1 MENNQIFFFFNWQ
14 LLRLVFFWKPGIAI
28 WIITLAKAG
37 LCQGNRGLSVDASAL
52 WSRLWEQKE
61 STGSLEEDLNNTT
74 RGVRRTQASGV
85 VEVVPQLVRGSGA
98 CSMPL
103 CLLPGCGYQRLS
115 CCCCCLWHALKRDEM
130 HHVPT
135 SAAADEQWVAR
146 LRVQAV
152 KVL

>member
-1 MENNQIFFFFNWQ
+1 M
-14 LLRLVFFWKPGIAI
+14 
-28 WIITLAKAG
+28 
-37 LCQGNRGLSVDASAL
+37 DASAL

-115 CCCCCLWHALKRDEM
+115 CCCCCCLWHALKRDEM

-135 SAAADEQWVAR
+135 SAAADEQ
-146 LRVQAV
+146 
-152 KVL
+152 